1 MATEAV
7 PIVVDAPQGP
17 LESGAAEITSAKIK
31 VKKELKTKTASATAP
46 AAVPKSKAAPK
57 PKAAPKA
64 KTTMTNKDVELA
76 IDTLQEEL
84 VNELSASGNTAAV
97 EALLAQQPPPA
108 EGGEKQCSFVVA
120 KSVRV
125 FIRDTFQM
133 YMAASVI
140 EKLNS
145 IVKMKIWLA
154 HERAKQNRRH
164 TIKDCDL

>member
-1 MATEAV
+1 MAAEAV
-7 PIVVDAPQGP
+7 PIVVDVPQGP
-17 LESGAAEITSAKIK
+17 LDAGAVEITSAKIK
-31 VKKELKTKTASATAP
+31 VKKELKTKTTPATSAA
-46 AAVPKSKAAPK
+46 PKSKAPPK

-64 KTTMTNKDVELA
+64 KTAMTNKDVELA

-97 EALLAQQPPPA
+97 EALLAQPPPA
-108 EGGEKQCSFVVA
+108 EGGEKQSSFVVA

-154 HERAKQNRRH
+154 HERAKLNRRH